1 MFNLNIGCTFEIILI
16 KKKKKKTSPNKRK
29 GKFWELAKT
38 E

>member
-1 MFNLNIGCTFEIILI
+1 MFNLNISCTFEIILLE
-16 KKKKKKTSPNKRK
+16 KKKKTSPNKRK